1 MLFPQFRR
9 QVTDLALIAPRANGS
24 PARGPAGTLPA
35 PKVAI
40 GRVFWRRM
48 VYKTGKGGPQ
58 LLAAWTQE
66 RAEV

>member
-1 MLFPQFRR
+1 MIFPQVR
-9 QVTDLALIAPRANGS
+9 VHLVDLMVIVLRANG
-24 PARGPAGTLPA
+24 RTGLHPAGALPA

-40 GRVFWRRM
+40 GRAFWRRM

>member
-1 MLFPQFRR
+1 MLFPQVRH
-9 QVTDLALIAPRANGS
+9 QVVDLALIGLRANGS
-24 PARGPAGTLPA
+24 PVRCPAGTLPA
-35 PKVAI
+35 AKVAI
-40 GRVFWRRM
+40 GRAFWRRM

>member
-1 MLFPQFRR
+1 MLFL
-9 QVTDLALIAPRANGS
+9 QVRLHLMGLMVIGSGANGS
-24 PARGPAGTLPA
+24 TGRHPAGMLAA

-40 GRVFWRRM
+40 GRAFWRRM
-48 VYKTGKGGPQ
+48 VYKTGKGGPH

>member
-1 MLFPQFRR
+1 MLFPQ
-9 QVTDLALIAPRANGS
+9 VKVHLMNLMAIGSCANGS
-24 PARGPAGTLPA
+24 TGLRPPDVLPA

-40 GRVFWRRM
+40 GRAFWRRM

>member
-1 MLFPQFRR
+1 MLFPQVKVHR
-9 QVTDLALIAPRANGS
+9 VDLMVVVSRANGRSGLS
-24 PARGPAGTLPA
+24 PADALPA

-40 GRVFWRRM
+40 GRAFWRRM

>member
-1 MLFPQFRR
+1 MLFL
-9 QVTDLALIAPRANGS
+9 QVKVHLMDLVVIASRANGS
-24 PARGPAGTLPA
+24 PGLRLADALPA

-40 GRVFWRRM
+40 GRAFWRRM

>member
-1 MLFPQFRR
+1 MLFPQVR
-9 QVTDLALIAPRANGS
+9 VHLVDLMAIGSRANGS
-24 PARGPAGTLPA
+24 TGPRPADTLPA

-40 GRVFWRRM
+40 GRAFWRRM